1 MCGISGYFLKN
12 NVEIRSDS
20 ISRMLELQKHRGPDD
35 SGILGINTKNNSYHE
50 ISVSNLCDFNNYPNL
65 ILGFNR
71 LSILDLSSAG
81 HQPMINHASN
91 VVLMMNGEVY
101 NAFDFKSSLIEKG
114 YFFNGNSDT
123 EVVLNLYLE
132 YGINGMLNR
141 LNGMFAIAIYDG
153 RSKDFYLIRDRMGIK
168 PLYVFQDQERIAFS
182 SEIKSFKALPNFHF
196 QLDEQNLS
204 EFLLFRNLINNTLF
218 KGIINITPGSY
229 WKISETG
236 DVEIN
241 SFYDIRS
248 EGINNKMHYNH
259 DNLEKALKHS
269 VNRQMISDVKLG
281 SQLSGGVDSSLV
293 TAFASENLSKGSLET
308 VSIIFQEKSF
318 SEKKY
323 IDIVANKFK
332 LESHQFT
339 LTASDYLD
347 LIDEAVWH
355 FEQPLNHP
363 NTIGIKLLSRE
374 AKKHVTV
381 LFGGEGADET
391 LAGYNRFLPHSS
403 DFFSINTLKRAIK
416 NKKYFFDFLWIW
428 KSKEIRYL
436 MQSSFGNFANAS
448 AIYSKFSYKKALE
461 NRLNVWNSIND
472 RPGRKMRKYEIL
484 TYLPDLLMR
493 QDKMSMAHTIEN
505 RVPFLDN
512 EFVEIA
518 MGIDDVDL
526 VKKRKGK
533 WEGKFLLKEICSSV
547 FDKDFAFRGKM
558 GFGIPLKVFFDSEQF
573 QKRWNQEILPGIKNR
588 GIFKAESLVEWM
600 IDPKKMTPEQLDAL
614 WLMLGFEIWAK
625 QYLD

>member
-1 MCGISGYFLKN
+1 
-12 NVEIRSDS
+12 
-20 ISRMLELQKHRGPDD
+20 
-35 SGILGINTKNNSYHE
+35 
-50 ISVSNLCDFNNYPNL
+50 
-65 ILGFNR
+65 
-71 LSILDLSSAG
+71 
-81 HQPMINHASN
+81 
-91 VVLMMNGEVY
+91 
-101 NAFDFKSSLIEKG
+101 
-114 YFFNGNSDT
+114 
-123 EVVLNLYLE
+123 
-132 YGINGMLNR
+132 
-141 LNGMFAIAIYDG
+141 
-153 RSKDFYLIRDRMGIK
+153 
-168 PLYVFQDQERIAFS
+168 
-182 SEIKSFKALPNFHF
+182 
-196 QLDEQNLS
+196 
-204 EFLLFRNLINNTLF
+204 
-218 KGIINITPGSY
+218 
-229 WKISETG
+229 
-236 DVEIN
+236 
-241 SFYDIRS
+241 
-248 EGINNKMHYNH
+248 
-259 DNLEKALKHS
+259 
-269 VNRQMISDVKLG
+269 
-281 SQLSGGVDSSLV
+281 
-293 TAFASENLSKGSLET
+293 
-308 VSIIFQEKSF
+308 
-318 SEKKY
+318 
-323 IDIVANKFK
+323 
-332 LESHQFT
+332 
-339 LTASDYLD
+339 
-347 LIDEAVWH
+347 
-355 FEQPLNHP
+355 
-363 NTIGIKLLSRE
+363 
-374 AKKHVTV
+374 
-381 LFGGEGADET
+381 
-391 LAGYNRFLPHSS
+391 
-403 DFFSINTLKRAIK
+403 
-416 NKKYFFDFLWIW
+416 
-428 KSKEIRYL
+428 